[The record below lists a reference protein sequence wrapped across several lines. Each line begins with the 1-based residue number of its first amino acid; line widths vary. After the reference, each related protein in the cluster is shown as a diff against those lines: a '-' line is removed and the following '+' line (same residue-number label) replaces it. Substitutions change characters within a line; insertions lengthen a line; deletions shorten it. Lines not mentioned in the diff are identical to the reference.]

1 MLEPNISSAIDT
13 NYALVAGTWPAE
25 LLWGQNFWFERR
37 ISGQRHEGI
46 TMRPQAAAMKALLSE
61 PGLQVMPGCYDA
73 VGAHLMAEAG
83 FKVGFASG
91 SSISAA
97 RLAMPDMGMLSIPEM
112 RDAVTG
118 IVAAAPSVLW
128 VADGDSGY
136 GNEFAVQRTV
146 REYARAGAAGVLIE
160 DRLWPQP
167 LGLNGAKLVVARDA
181 AVLRC
186 RAAVQAA
193 REEGVLLLARTDA
206 RTPLGLDEAL
216 TRLKLFVAEG
226 ADILYLDSPQ
236 SEAEMRAS
244 VEISGDKPAVSVT
257 SLSGRY
263 YMPDDAGLARC
274 GIKLAIYPQHILAAS
289 IRATRQVLA
298 GLKGGHIPP
307 IATAEELATATRKAD
322 YLASDA
328 RFADLG

>member
-1 MLEPNISSAIDT
+1 MGE
-13 NYALVAGTWPAE
+13 
-25 LLWGQNFWFERR
+25 F
-37 ISGQRHEGI
+37 

-61 PGLQVMPGCYDA
+61 PALQVMPGCYDA
-73 VGAHLMAEAG
+73 VGAHLIAEAG

-91 SSISAA
+91 SSITAA

-112 RDAVTG
+112 RDALAG
-118 IVAAAPSVLW
+118 IVTAAPSVLW
-128 VADGDSGY
+128 LGDGDTGY

-146 REYARAGAAGVLIE
+146 REYARAGAVAVLIE
-160 DRLWPQP
+160 DKVWPQP
-167 LGLNGAKLVVARDA
+167 LGLNGAKRVVERDA
-181 AVLRC
+181 AMLRC
-186 RAAVQAA
+186 RAAMQAA

-206 RTPLGLDEAL
+206 RIALGLDEAL

-244 VEISGDKPAVSVT
+244 VEICDGKPAVSVT

-263 YMPDDAGLARC
+263 YMPDDAGLARS

-289 IRATRQVLA
+289 VHATRQVLA
-298 GLKGGHIPP
+298 GLKGGHNPP
-307 IATAEELATATRKAD
+307 MATADELATAIRKAD
-322 YLASDA
+322 YLATDA
-328 RFADLG
+328 RLAGHG